1 MHLYAAP
8 AGRDVYRNAIRR
20 ETKPRRGDMCTVVKI
35 VQTLVYF
42 NCVSNIMHPA
52 SDAPRTTPHQGTNR
66 QENNNPITLDL

>member
-35 VQTLVYF
+35 VQTLV
-42 NCVSNIMHPA
+42 S
-52 SDAPRTTPHQGTNR
+52 
-66 QENNNPITLDL
+66 ITR